1 MKLNNTVLLG
11 HGGYGKLSNGSGC
24 EEIGLA
30 MVSGNK
36 FLNIQ

>member
-1 MKLNNTVLLG
+1 MKFNNTVLG
-11 HGGYGKLSNGSGC
+11 HDGYGKLSNASGF
-24 EEIGLA
+24 EEIELA